1 MMEVTPQKTCIGWIG
16 VGVMGASMAGH
27 LLAAGYRLTVSNRS
41 RAKAEPLI
49 AKGATWA
56 ETPREVAAAS
66 DVVFTMVG
74 YPHDAREV
82 ILGEEGVLAGVRSG
96 AVLADMTT
104 SEPSLAVEIAER
116 AAKQQVIAI
125 DAPVSGGDVGA
136 RNAALSIMI
145 GGDEATVTA
154 LDPLWSLMGKTIVR
168 HGAAGAGQHAK
179 MVNQTLVAAGMVG
192 VCEALLYAH
201 QAQLDL
207 TKVLESVS
215 SGAAT
220 SWSLQNLGPRMI
232 AGDFRPGF
240 YVEHFLK
247 DLKIVLD
254 ESRRMGLALPGLALC
269 EQLYRACAT
278 QGHARKG
285 THSLIL
291 ALAELSNVK
300 WGA

>member
-1 MMEVTPQKTCIGWIG
+1 MKVSPQETRLGWIG

-27 LLAAGYRLTVSNRS
+27 LLAAGYRLTVSNRT

-49 AKGATWA
+49 TKGAAWA
-56 ETPREVAAAS
+56 DTPREVAATS
-66 DVVFTMVG
+66 EVVFTMVG
-74 YPHDAREV
+74 YPHDVREV
-82 ILGEEGVLAGVRSG
+82 ILGADGVLAGARSG
-96 AVLADMTT
+96 AVLVDMTT
-104 SEPSLAVEIAER
+104 SEPSLAVEIAEK
-116 AAKQQVIAI
+116 AAEQNVIAI

-145 GGDEATVTA
+145 GGDEAAARA

-168 HGAAGAGQHAK
+168 QGGPGAGQHAK

-192 VCEALLYAH
+192 VCEALLYAQ
-201 QAQLDL
+201 QAKLDL

-215 SGAAT
+215 SGAAG
-220 SWSLQNLGPRMI
+220 SWSLVNLGPRMI

-269 EQLYRACAT
+269 EQLYRACAA

-285 THSLIL
+285 THSLVL